1 MALRT
6 PPSWLQ
12 NGSHPA
18 ENDRLSM
25 QALYATTGI
34 IGTSSLAVTQ
44 NGTPNMSVN
53 IASGWA
59 GIVGT
64 FQANMGVYTAYNDA
78 TVNAAIATA
87 NPTLPR
93 IDLVCLTV
101 SDSFY
106 SGATNTVA
114 VNVVTGTAAAS
125 PAVPATPTNSIAL
138 AQVAVAAAATS
149 IITANIT
156 DVRVNVTTNLP
167 VVTLTGTQTLTN
179 KTLTTPVI
187 SSISNTGLL
196 TLPTSTDTI
205 VGRATTDTLTNKT
218 LTTPSVAQPL
228 ENAFTTAT
236 GFAGYTYYAVTN
248 TTVQYITGAS
258 TANGTLN
265 ITASS
270 GVTLNTTMAIGQS
283 ISCVLL
289 ITNTASAFYP
299 TAFQVDGSAVTPKWA
314 GGTAPSS
321 GNTSAIDGYSFTII
335 KTATSTFTVLAGVTK
350 FA

>member
-59 GIVGT
+59 AILGT

-218 LTTPSVAQPL
+218 LQTDNFATPL
-228 ENAFTTAT
+228 ENAYVSAT
-236 GFAGYTYYAVTN
+236 SFAGYTYYAITN
-248 TTVQYITGAS
+248 TTVQYLTSAS
-258 TANGTLN
+258 TANGTIN
-265 ITASS
+265 FTASS

>member
-53 IASGWA
+53 IAAGWA
-59 GIVGT
+59 AILGT
-64 FQANMGVYTAYNDA
+64 STSTQGVYVAYNDA
-78 TVNAAIATA
+78 TANAAIATA
-87 NPTLPR
+87 PSVNSR

-101 SDSFY
+101 SDAYY
-106 SGATNTVA
+106 SGTLNQVA

-125 PAVPATPTNSIAL
+125 PTVPATPANSIAL
-138 AQVAVAAAATS
+138 AQIAVGTNVTS
-149 IITANIT
+149 IVTANIT
-156 DVRVNVTTNLP
+156 DLRVNTTTNLP

-179 KTLTTPVI
+179 KTLTTPII

-218 LTTPSVAQPL
+218 LTAPIVTVSVNAQTGTTYTTVLSDNTSIITLSNAASISVTIPPNSSVA
-228 ENAFTTAT
+228 
-236 GFAGYTYYAVTN
+236 YAVGTQLN
-248 TTVQYITGAS
+248 FAQYGTGQVTIS
-258 TANGTLN
+258 GG
-265 ITASS
+265 S
-270 GVTLNTTMAIGQS
+270 GVTIVST
-283 ISCVLL
+283 
-289 ITNTASAFYP
+289 
-299 TAFQVDGSAVTPKWA
+299 
-314 GGTAPSS
+314 GGTAASPKLRAQYASAS
-321 GNTSAIDGYSFTII
+321 AIQTSANNWLVVGDIS
-335 KTATSTFTVLAGVTK
+335 
-350 FA
+350 